1 MFNEDDLLAFIY
13 DGNVNVEVPKIMRN
27 SYVIA
32 SSASAT
38 KLKLDRSAAFIIHL
52 EKEEF
57 LNNTFTFLKSSSFW
71 ISNQS
76 LNSPYLII
84 LKEKSSTDVKEIFTY
99 FWKLKIHKVV
109 VFTQHNSNNHSTVKI
124 HTSDPFYKE
133 NGCGAYVNIVYSQ
146 KCSDALSIKF
156 SKKYRN
162 INGCSIIFMTQRPNE
177 MTAVKKFQFNFFNRL
192 AKKLNGNFVVNYTSN
207 IIEKQSIM
215 MQPVIAIATAFD
227 NDPNLNAYAFTN
239 TAIIIKLVILVKKG
253 DVISP
258 VKTLFI
264 IFKTEVWIMIIL
276 CIGITSFALW
286 LILSIEKKQF
296 NIADL
301 GTVWLNVYL
310 STIWGY
316 FLSVPK
322 TIKARYII
330 ICYLVYQIHIQTG
343 FTSNLVTVLTTPQY
357 QLGITNFKQLIES
370 KLPIISS
377 PGSELFFP
385 ETGKPNSIY
394 SKIRNQMH
402 YMDIRLTEIIKCLD
416 SNSCAMLL
424 MDLEVEH
431 LKFMIGGNLHVNSI
445 EAGLVTGNV
454 RCSYIM
460 SRGHFFKDTLNSFLR
475 SMDESDRLRKKIE
488 YFNKTTIQNYLAQ
501 ERWEKTEKMTIE
513 TESQTDAWKAHSKE
527 TKEIAIQTTQWTAEG
542 KEMIDSVENVNTYEE
557 WKQVA
562 EEEWGDSAY
571 VHTKIVEGHP
581 LQETT
586 GTSTLWVTEKEVEE
600 NTGLQLMIE
609 KVYPEINKGKEEIE
623 TMERETK
630 TKTKNNT
637 NIKKIKIIRIIYQ
650 DHEEDVWKKLE
661 TIKSETEE
669 DEKIMLHKLKT
680 MSVNRLR
687 KMAECIFKTKKT
699 RINIIVPKDTQ
710 TQQSIA
716 KQDNQKK
723 TYALVVEQKGKNTKN

>member
-1 MFNEDDLLAFIY
+1 MNRKNY
-13 DGNVNVEVPKIMRN
+13 SPQ
-27 SYVIA
+27 
-32 SSASAT
+32 
-38 KLKLDRSAAFIIHL
+38 
-52 EKEEF
+52 EK
-57 LNNTFTFLKSSSFW
+57 
-71 ISNQS
+71 
-76 LNSPYLII
+76 II
-84 LKEKSSTDVKEIFTY
+84 LLDIMKKYSHILENKETNK
-99 FWKLKIHKVV
+99 
-109 VFTQHNSNNHSTVKI
+109 NS
-124 HTSDPFYKE
+124 
-133 NGCGAYVNIVYSQ
+133 
-146 KCSDALSIKF
+146 SIKKIETWQRVENDF
-156 SKKYRN
+156 NCQNQTGIRTWKQLRILYHNLKRVSRKEVASENRKNYLESSNVTGEMLTAAQINNSRDKKE
-162 INGCSIIFMTQRPNE
+162 S
-177 MTAVKKFQFNFFNRL
+177 
-192 AKKLNGNFVVNYTSN
+192 
-207 IIEKQSIM
+207 
-215 MQPVIAIATAFD
+215 
-227 NDPNLNAYAFTN
+227 
-239 TAIIIKLVILVKKG
+239 
-253 DVISP
+253 
-258 VKTLFI
+258 
-264 IFKTEVWIMIIL
+264 FKTGGGVYVPATTSADEQIL
-276 CIGITSFALW
+276 ALFADQVKPLHNEYDDAA
-286 LILSIEKKQF
+286 I
-296 NIADL
+296 
-301 GTVWLNVYL
+301 
-310 STIWGY
+310 Y
-316 FLSVPK
+316 F
-322 TIKARYII
+322 
-330 ICYLVYQIHIQTG
+330 
-343 FTSNLVTVLTTPQY
+343 
-357 QLGITNFKQLIES
+357 
-370 KLPIISS
+370 
-377 PGSELFFP
+377 
-385 ETGKPNSIY
+385 
-394 SKIRNQMH
+394 
-402 YMDIRLTEIIKCLD
+402 
-416 SNSCAMLL
+416 
-424 MDLEVEH
+424 
-431 LKFMIGGNLHVNSI
+431 
-445 EAGLVTGNV
+445 
-454 RCSYIM
+454 
-460 SRGHFFKDTLNSFLR
+460 
-475 SMDESDRLRKKIE
+475 DRLGKKIE

-687 KMAECIFKTKKT
+687 KMTECIFKTKKT